1 MILGHVQ
8 VVDGRLSWK
17 WTGVR
22 YRESLRRCYL
32 IQTKPLQRTLF
43 ISHFS
48 ILPQFVHNRQIQY
61 WNKKQK
67 TNKKKKN
74 KDSKITSALD
84 RWKLEANLGR

>member
-8 VVDGRLSWK
+8 VVDGHLSWK

-32 IQTKPLQRTLF
+32 IQTKLLQRTLF

-61 WNKKQK
+61 WNKKK
-67 TNKKKKN
+67 IKKN